1 MFPTSFFRSG
11 LNKNSSK
18 KAPNK
23 PQAIKDNAID
33 TGKLI
38 PKGENRSRYK
48 YLESGELEKNKV
60 QIAPSAIIS
69 PCAKFTILVT
79 PYNKE
84 SATEAIAIIIP
95 SNKPLPS

>member
-1 MFPTSFFRSG
+1 MSINKTKRVFIIAGEPSG
-11 LNKNSSK
+11 DQHASR
-18 KAPNK
+18 
-23 PQAIKDNAID
+23 
-33 TGKLI
+33 LI
-38 PKGENRSRYK
+38 RQYI
-48 YLESGELEKNKV
+48 EKNKV